1 MIGFSHGNSL
11 VSKDANCLIPWV
23 VNLDNEEN
31 QNLMAEETTGVRI
44 TQNAIY
50 QKQLEHGEILIKVL
64 EKLDHLDDVPNRI
77 REVELTLARLAW
89 IERVAYTGLTA
100 AVVSLLGLIVSIL
113 GV

>member
-1 MIGFSHGNSL
+1 
-11 VSKDANCLIPWV
+11 
-23 VNLDNEEN
+23 
-31 QNLMAEETTGVRI
+31 MADETQGVRI

-89 IERVAYTGLTA
+89 IEKIAYTGLA
-100 AVVSLLGLIVSIL
+100 AGITGLVSAVFAFLTK
-113 GV
+113 